1 VKSGWAGYYDY
12 NYIDQNLIIG
22 NHPRHINFI
31 FANGLS
37 GHGLQHSV
45 AVGRAVMELIVDG
58 DFKTIDLSRFSFQR
72 FLSEDFLEEE
82 IEFTPGPVTE
92 YLHEALDP
100 DAVERL
106 AQILRTAASPESSG
120 TLSSGRTGGARKAFP
135 RSIRPTCAIARS
147 GAAAD

>member
-1 VKSGWAGYYDY
+1 MSVALLLRPKAKEVQLSQPSSTSLLLISPGTLSSVWKQHCCFAEFNSVFPLFCLQVKSGWAGYYDY

-22 NHPRHINFI
+22 NHPHHNNFF

-58 DFKTIDLSRFSFQR
+58 GFKTIDLSRFSCER

-82 IEFTPGPVTE
+82 KIV
-92 YLHEALDP
+92 
-100 DAVERL
+100 
-106 AQILRTAASPESSG
+106 
-120 TLSSGRTGGARKAFP
+120 
-135 RSIRPTCAIARS
+135 
-147 GAAAD
+147 